1 MSRSEARTSLTDPS
15 DMFMVMT
22 SERRAALEPLQPTRR
37 QYELYAGNSNPELTQ
52 RIAEQLKIKVSTMD
66 CKQFN
71 DGECNIKLHDS
82 VRNAHVFVLQSTCP
96 GRSST
101 RSINDHIMELFL
113 LVRCFRR
120 ASAATVTAVI
130 PYYGYARQDEKRRPR
145 VPVAASDFA
154 MLMEAAGVDRVL
166 AVDLHS
172 AQIQGQFQQCPVDNL
187 SMFEDF
193 AEYFFLNVA
202 SKFDEDAEIAVV
214 SPDAAGTARAKFFLG
229 LLQDKG
235 LTNVTLA
242 ITIRQQA
249 NSSIT
254 LNLVGEISGKH
265 CIIVDDIID
274 TGSRVCTAS
283 EALKELGA
291 RSVGAIASHG
301 IFSNKALLKIEA
313 SDLEYVLVSDT
324 IPIAADAGLKTQK
337 VMQVS
342 CAALI
347 SEAIHSIMT
356 GDQISHLF
364 GIGTE

>member
-1 MSRSEARTSLTDPS
+1 
-15 DMFMVMT
+15 
-22 SERRAALEPLQPTRR
+22 
-37 QYELYAGNSNPELTQ
+37 
-52 RIAEQLKIKVSTMD
+52 MD
-66 CKQFN
+66 CKKFN

-82 VRNAHVFVLQSTCP
+82 VRNAHVFVVQSTCP
-96 GRSST
+96 GRTSDRT
-101 RSINDHIMELFL
+101 INDHIMELFL

-120 ASAATVTAVI
+120 ASAATVTAII

-166 AVDLHS
+166 SVDLHS
-172 AQIQGQFQQCPVDNL
+172 AQIQGQFQHCPVDNL

-193 AEYFFLNVA
+193 ANFFNHNVA
-202 SKFDEDAEIAVV
+202 CKFNEGDEIAIV
-214 SPDAAGTARAKFFLG
+214 SPDADGTARAKFFLG
-229 LLQDKG
+229 LLMDKG
-235 LTNVTLA
+235 LTNCSLA
-242 ITIRQQA
+242 ITIRQKLDTC
-249 NSSIT
+249 IT

-274 TGSRVCTAS
+274 TGSRVCTAA

-291 RSVGAIASHG
+291 RSVGAIATHG

-324 IPIAADAGLKTQK
+324 IPIASDAALKTQK
-337 VMQVS
+337 IMQVS

-356 GDQISHLF
+356 GDQVSHLF